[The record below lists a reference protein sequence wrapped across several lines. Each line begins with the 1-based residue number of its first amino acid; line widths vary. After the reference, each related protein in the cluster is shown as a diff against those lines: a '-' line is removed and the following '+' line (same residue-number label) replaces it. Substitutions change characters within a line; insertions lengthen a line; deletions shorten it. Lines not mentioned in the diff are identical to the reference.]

1 LNDTVS
7 RARVVE
13 GAVEVDEQRLRAF
26 ENDLE
31 VRLNRAIAG
40 AQGPVAYLINVLNV
54 DDLIGSKIAVITHR
68 ALLGRPSQRLDDTF
82 PRHGKWEVAA
92 RVRAG

>member
-1 LNDTVS
+1 MNDVVS

-26 ENDLE
+26 ERDLE

-40 AQGPVAYLINVLNV
+40 AQGPVADLINVLKV
-54 DDLIGSKIAVITHR
+54 DDLIGSKIAVITHGE
-68 ALLGRPSQRLDDTF
+68 LLASPSQRLDETF
-82 PRHGKWEVAA
+82 PRHGRWEVAA